1 MVGALGVAPPN
12 ETGAIGVSLS
22 VPSGVVTQTCAVTG
36 AGAADA
42 PTARVVAPAAA
53 PVVSRAALS
62 EAMMNLIRVIVV
74 PSCNKMK
81 QIRNLLC
88 RVANQGGPQDVK
100 RRGPNGLRYPP
111 SDGRSL
117 CCDHEAPTCNKW
129 LAVRTGDGSRS
140 GISPRSPGY
149 PSPPCPSF

>member
-42 PTARVVAPAAA
+42 PAARVVAAASA
-53 PVVSRAALS
+53 VPS
-62 EAMMNLIRVIVV
+62 EAMMILIGAIVV

-88 RVANQGGPQDVK
+88 RVANQCRPRTVK
-100 RRGPNGLRYPP
+100 GKGPNGPCFTPSGRPEPMLR
-111 SDGRSL
+111 S
-117 CCDHEAPTCNKW
+117 
-129 LAVRTGDGSRS
+129 
-140 GISPRSPGY
+140 
-149 PSPPCPSF
+149 

>member
-1 MVGALGVAPPN
+1 MVGALGVASPS

-42 PTARVVAPAAA
+42 PAARVVAPAAA
-53 PVVSRAALS
+53 TAALS
-62 EAMMNLIRVIVV
+62 EAMMNLIRAIVV

-88 RVANQGGPQDVK
+88 RVANQCGPWMS
-100 RRGPNGLRYPP
+100 RGE
-111 SDGRSL
+111 GR
-117 CCDHEAPTCNKW
+117 T
-129 LAVRTGDGSRS
+129 
-140 GISPRSPGY
+140 
-149 PSPPCPSF
+149 